1 MKVYAHYKGKEKTG
15 DGNSYRWRT
24 LLQFGDSW
32 ECIGSVFMK
41 NPGSAKPLY
50 PTSPIQD
57 EVLLKHLSKFSY
69 NKECGWFHFSDDST
83 MRHIENLFR
92 TYYKHK
98 SGWDELNGVIQI
110 FNLMNVME
118 PDLNEA
124 KKKFEKANYKYAQTI
139 EKDILQLVSPVYL
152 GWSELGKDKMFREK
166 AEEIFIKTRN
176 DYNGNYLEQKFTD
189 NSFYHPQY
197 LMSYGKNR
205 LRSVLL
211 VNAFCQNTNNPKCTI
226 APFMKVTISKNEV
239 YEKVLT
245 RLKTDI
251 FDENSLVEKQEPKLY
266 RFKLNDDLLYSITI
280 KGQGDGYIGIRHL
293 IYKQKYSTFEY
304 PYTDKYRQVLEKFG
318 YDLTQDMWLGTKSF
332 KKYGNDTKS
341 IIQGILDEIGK
352 LQKCF
357 S

>member
-50 PTSPIQD
+50 PTTPIQD

-69 NKECGWFHFSDDST
+69 NKECGWFHFSDDPT

-124 KKKFEKANYKYAQTI
+124 KKN
-139 EKDILQLVSPVYL
+139 
-152 GWSELGKDKMFREK
+152 
-166 AEEIFIKTRN
+166 
-176 DYNGNYLEQKFTD
+176 
-189 NSFYHPQY
+189 
-197 LMSYGKNR
+197 
-205 LRSVLL
+205 
-211 VNAFCQNTNNPKCTI
+211 
-226 APFMKVTISKNEV
+226 
-239 YEKVLT
+239 
-245 RLKTDI
+245 LK
-251 FDENSLVEKQEPKLY
+251 KQIINMPKLLKRIY
-266 RFKLNDDLLYSITI
+266 CNWSLR
-280 KGQGDGYIGIRHL
+280 YI
-293 IYKQKYSTFEY
+293 
-304 PYTDKYRQVLEKFG
+304 
-318 YDLTQDMWLGTKSF
+318 
-332 KKYGNDTKS
+332 
-341 IIQGILDEIGK
+341 
-352 LQKCF
+352 
-357 S
+357 

>member
-1 MKVYAHYKGKEKTG
+1 MKVYAHYEGKEKTG

-197 LMSYGKNR
+197 LMSYGRNR
-205 LRSVLL
+205 QRSVLL
-211 VNAFCQNTNNPKCTI
+211 INAFCQNTNKPKCTI
-226 APFMKVTISKNEV
+226 SPFMEVTISKSEV
-239 YEKVLT
+239 CKKVLS

-251 FDENSLVEKQEPKLY
+251 FDENSLVEKQEPELY
-266 RFKLNDDLLYSITI
+266 RFKLNDELILTITS
-280 KGQGDGYIGIRHL
+280 KEQGYIAIRGKEINDDL
-293 IYKQKYSTFEY
+293 INKYSQMLKDLGFS
-304 PYTDKYRQVLEKFG
+304 PYKNV
-318 YDLTQDMWLGTKSF
+318 WLGKKNFKAFGNSVEDVVNSIVDTVTIIKTKTEM
-332 KKYGNDTKS
+332 N
-341 IIQGILDEIGK
+341 
-352 LQKCF
+352 
-357 S
+357 